1 MEGAGSMKDMR
12 DFIAACEQE
21 GILHRIKAEVDW
33 DLELSHI
40 AKLNEEKSG
49 PALLFENV
57 KDYDTPVITSVCTT
71 AERLAVIMGMPRDST
86 LVQIMEKWVEVG
98 DDLLPPVEVDRASAP
113 CKQNILTGDEID
125 LYKFPVPKWYP
136 LDGGRFFGTAHF
148 IITKDPESN
157 WVNLGTYRSQ
167 LLGKDKLGTQF
178 IKGKHAD
185 LMLKKYQ
192 ALGKPMPVASIVG
205 CDPLLFI
212 LGAAR
217 LSAFTSEYDVAG
229 AIRGQAVEVVTGET
243 VDLPIPAHAEIVV
256 EGEVDADKFM
266 EEGPFGEYTG
276 YYSGVGT
283 DPRNFID
290 VKCITHRD
298 NPILWG
304 TTVGRAVTDTH
315 MTMALSYG
323 ATLWQQLKAMKI
335 PGIRSVYCPPEGSGR
350 FLAIIS
356 VKQMYPGHAD
366 QVLTA
371 AISTE
376 MGAYGLKT
384 VIVVDEDID
393 PWDIP
398 RVMYALAFRF
408 QPNRSQ
414 VIKRGRST
422 PLDPSLPID
431 ARDIT
436 GRLLLDATIP
446 YDWKDKPIPI
456 SLDPEMVK
464 RVEGRVVGAG
474 IRINDPEALND
485 TITADSAQGRVRR
498 VPAASLKISLDD

>member
-1 MEGAGSMKDMR
+1 MKSMR
-12 DFIAACEQE
+12 DFIAQAEE
-21 GILHRIKAEVDW
+21 GGMLHRVKAEVDW
-33 DLELSHI
+33 NLELSHI
-40 AKLNEEKSG
+40 AKINEEKHG

-57 KDYDTPVITSVCTT
+57 KGYNTPVITSVCTT
-71 AERLAVIMGMPRDST
+71 AERLAVIMGMPKESS
-86 LVQIMEKWVEVG
+86 LVQIMEEWVKIG
-98 DDLLPPVEVDRASAP
+98 DEKIPPRWVDKEEAP
-113 CKQNILTGDEID
+113 CKEHIMMGEQVD
-125 LYKFPVPKWYP
+125 LEKFPAPKWYP
-136 LDGGRFFGTAHF
+136 LDGGRYFGTAHF
-148 IITKDPESN
+148 IITKDPETG

-167 LLGKDKLGTQF
+167 LLGKNKLGTQF

-185 LMLKKYQ
+185 IMLKKYQ
-192 ALGKPMPVASIVG
+192 AMGKKMPVASIVG

-217 LSAFTSEYDVAG
+217 ISAFVSEYDVAG
-229 AIRGQAVEVVTGET
+229 AIRGEAVEVVKGET
-243 VDLPIPAHAEIVV
+243 VDLPIPANAEIVV
-256 EGEVDADKFM
+256 EGEVDPEAFM

-290 VKCITHRD
+290 VKCVTYRD

-323 ATLWQQLKAMKI
+323 ATLWQQLVAMKI

-356 VKQMYPGHAD
+356 MKQMYPGHAD

-371 AISTE
+371 AVSTE

-384 VIVVDEDID
+384 VIVVDEDIE

-398 RVMYALAFRF
+398 RVLYALSFRF
-408 QPNRSQ
+408 QPNRCQ
-414 VIKRGRST
+414 IIKRGRST

-436 GRLLLDATIP
+436 GRLLMDATIP
-446 YDWKDKPIPI
+446 YDWKEKPIPI
-456 SLDPEMVK
+456 KLDPEMVK
-464 RVEGRVVGAG
+464 QVEARWSELG
-474 IRINDPEALND
+474 L
-485 TITADSAQGRVRR
+485 
-498 VPAASLKISLDD
+498 

>member
-1 MEGAGSMKDMR
+1 
-12 DFIAACEQE
+12 
-21 GILHRIKAEVDW
+21 
-33 DLELSHI
+33 
-40 AKLNEEKSG
+40 
-49 PALLFENV
+49 
-57 KDYDTPVITSVCTT
+57 
-71 AERLAVIMGMPRDST
+71 
-86 LVQIMEKWVEVG
+86 
-98 DDLLPPVEVDRASAP
+98 
-113 CKQNILTGDEID
+113 
-125 LYKFPVPKWYP
+125 
-136 LDGGRFFGTAHF
+136 
-148 IITKDPESN
+148 
-157 WVNLGTYRSQ
+157 
-167 LLGKDKLGTQF
+167 
-178 IKGKHAD
+178 
-185 LMLKKYQ
+185 MLKKYQ
-192 ALGKPMPVASIVG
+192 ALGKPMPVASIIG
-205 CDPLLFI
+205 CDPLLFV

-217 LSAFTSEYDVAG
+217 VSAFVSEYDVAG
-229 AIRGQAVEVVTGET
+229 ALRGTPIEVVQGET
-243 VDLPIPAHAEIVV
+243 VDLLPIPAHAEIVI

-283 DPRNFID
+283 DPRNFVD
-290 VKCITHRD
+290 VKCVTHRN

-323 ATLWQQLKAMKI
+323 ATLWQQLLAMKI
-335 PGIRSVYCPPEGSGR
+335 PGLKAVYCPPEGSGR

-356 VKQMYPGHAD
+356 MKQMYPGHAD

-398 RVMYALAFRF
+398 RVMYALSFRF

-446 YDWKDKPIPI
+446 YDWKEKPIPI
-456 SLDPEMVK
+456 ELDPDIVTKKSRRGGLNWGSDGLFKDSPGAAPM
-464 RVEGRVVGAG
+464 RSVGAA
-474 IRINDPEALND
+474 P
-485 TITADSAQGRVRR
+485 GRFNSRTSGPARR
-498 VPAASLKISLDD
+498 HH

>member
-1 MEGAGSMKDMR
+1 MKDLR
-12 DFIAACEQE
+12 DFIALGEPE
-21 GILHRIKAEVDW
+21 GLVHRVKAEVDW
-33 DLELSHI
+33 NLELSHI
-40 AKLNEEKSG
+40 AKLNEEKLG

-57 KDYDTPVITSVCTT
+57 KGYTSPVMTSVCTT
-71 AERLAVIMGMPRDST
+71 TQRLAVLMRMPKETS
-86 LVQIMEKWVEVG
+86 LVGLMEQWVKVGDNLIPPVWVER
-98 DDLLPPVEVDRASAP
+98 DQAP
-113 CKQNILTGDEID
+113 CKENIMKGKDID
-125 LYKFPVPKWYP
+125 LFKFPVPKWYP
-136 LDGGRFFGTAHF
+136 KDGGRFIGTAHY
-148 IITKDPESN
+148 IISKDPDSG
-157 WVNLGTYRSQ
+157 WINLGTYRSQ
-167 LLGKDKLGTQF
+167 LLEKDKIGTQF

-185 LMLKKYQ
+185 IMLKKYQ
-192 ALGKPMPVASIVG
+192 ALKKPMPVASVIG
-205 CDPLLFI
+205 GDPLLFI

-217 LSAFTSEYDVAG
+217 LSAFVSEYDVAG
-229 AIRGQAVEVVTGET
+229 AITGAPIEVVKGET
-243 VDLPIPAHAEIVV
+243 VDLPIPAHAEIVI
-256 EGEVDADKFM
+256 EGLVDAEKFLP
-266 EEGPFGEYTG
+266 EGPFGEYTG

-290 VKCITHRD
+290 VQCVTFRN

-323 ATLWQQLKAMKI
+323 STLWQQLTAMKI
-335 PGIRSVYCPPEGSGR
+335 PGIKSVYCPPEGSGR

-356 VKQMYPGHAD
+356 MKQMYPGHAD

-384 VIVVDEDID
+384 VIVVDDDID
-393 PWDIP
+393 AWDIP
-398 RVMYALAFRF
+398 RVMYALSFRF

-431 ARDIT
+431 SRDIT

-446 YDWKDKPIPI
+446 YDWKEKPIPI
-456 SLDPEMVK
+456 TLDPDMVK
-464 RVEGRVVGAG
+464 QV
-474 IRINDPEALND
+474 
-485 TITADSAQGRVRR
+485 QGRW
-498 VPAASLKISLDD
+498 KEFGF

>member
-1 MEGAGSMKDMR
+1 
-12 DFIAACEQE
+12 
-21 GILHRIKAEVDW
+21 
-33 DLELSHI
+33 
-40 AKLNEEKSG
+40 
-49 PALLFENV
+49 V
-57 KDYDTPVITSVCTT
+57 KGYDSPVMTSVCTT
-71 AERLAVIMGMPRDST
+71 TERLAIIMGMPKESS
-86 LVQIMEKWVEVG
+86 LVQLMEQWVKVGNELIPPKWVDTGPCKENIMMG
-98 DDLLPPVEVDRASAP
+98 DEVD
-113 CKQNILTGDEID
+113 
-125 LYKFPVPKWYP
+125 LYRFPAPKWYP

-148 IITKDPESN
+148 IITKDPDTD

-167 LLGKDKLGTQF
+167 LLDKNHLGTQF

-185 LMLKKYQ
+185 IMLKKYQ
-192 ALGKPMPVASIVG
+192 KMGKPMPVAAVTG

-217 LSAFTSEYDVAG
+217 VSAFVSEYDVAG
-229 AIRGQAVEVVTGET
+229 AIRGEPVEVVKGES
-243 VDLPIPAHAEIVV
+243 VDLPIPATAEIVV

-266 EEGPFGEYTG
+266 DEGPFGEYTG

-290 VKCITHRD
+290 VKCVTYRN
-298 NPILWG
+298 NPIFWG

-323 ATLWQQLKAMKI
+323 AALWQQLVAMKI

-356 VKQMYPGHAD
+356 MQQMYPGHAD
-366 QVLTA
+366 V
-371 AISTE
+371 STE

-398 RVMYALAFRF
+398 RVMYALSFRF
-408 QPNRSQ
+408 QPNRCQ
-414 VIKRGRST
+414 IIKRGRST

-431 ARDIT
+431 AREIT
-436 GRLLLDATIP
+436 GRLLMDATIP

-456 SLDPEMVK
+456 QLDPDMVEK
-464 RVEGRVVGAG
+464 
-474 IRINDPEALND
+474 
-485 TITADSAQGRVRR
+485 VRAR
-498 VPAASLKISLDD
+498 WSELGFE

>member
-1 MEGAGSMKDMR
+1 MKSMR
-12 DFIAACEQE
+12 DFIETGE
-21 GILHRIKAEVDW
+21 KLGIVRRIKAEVDW

-40 AKLNEEKSG
+40 AKLNEEKGG

-57 KDYDTPVITSVCTT
+57 KDYDTPIITSVCTT
-71 AERLAVIMGMPRDST
+71 AERLAVIMGMPPESS
-86 LVQIMEKWVEVG
+86 LVQIMEHWVEVA
-98 DDLLPPVEVDRASAP
+98 DKKIEPKWVSDAP
-113 CKQNILTGDEID
+113 CKENILTGDDID
-125 LYKFPVPKWYP
+125 LYKFPAPKWYP
-136 LDGGRFFGTAHF
+136 LDGGRYFGTAHF
-148 IITKDPESN
+148 IITKDPDTG

-185 LMLKKYQ
+185 IMLKKYQ
-192 ALGKPMPVASIVG
+192 KLGKPMPVASIVG

-212 LGAAR
+212 VGASR
-217 LSAFTSEYDVAG
+217 ISAFVSEYEVAG
-229 AIRGQAVEVVTGET
+229 AIRGEPIEVIKGET
-243 VDLPIPAHAEIVV
+243 VDLPIPAQAEIVV

-298 NPILWG
+298 HPIMWG

-323 ATLWQQLKAMKI
+323 ATLWQQLVAMKI

-356 VKQMYPGHAD
+356 IQQMYPGHAD

-398 RVMYALAFRF
+398 RVMYALSFRF
-408 QPNRSQ
+408 QPNRCQ
-414 VIKRGRST
+414 IIKRGRST
-422 PLDPSLPID
+422 PLDPSLPIES
-431 ARDIT
+431 RDIT

-446 YDWKDKPIPI
+446 YDWKEKPVPI
-456 SLDPEMVK
+456 RLDEKIVE
-464 RVEGRVVGAG
+464 RVQARWSELG
-474 IRINDPEALND
+474 
-485 TITADSAQGRVRR
+485 
-498 VPAASLKISLDD
+498 LD

>member
-1 MEGAGSMKDMR
+1 MKSMR
-12 DFIAACEQE
+12 DFFSECEKNGQ
-21 GILHRIKAEVDW
+21 GKRITAEVDW
-33 DLELSHI
+33 NLELSHI
-40 AKLNEEKSG
+40 AKLNEEAQG

-57 KDYDTPVITSVCTT
+57 KGYKTPVLTSACTT
-71 AERLAVIMGMPRDST
+71 TERLAIIMGMPHTST
-86 LVQIMEKWVEVG
+86 MTDLMGQWVKVGSNKVEPKWV
-98 DDLLPPVEVDRASAP
+98 DKKDAP
-113 CKQNILTGDEID
+113 CKQNIMKGKDID
-125 LYKFPVPKWYP
+125 LNIFPVPKWYP
-136 LDGGRFFGTAHF
+136 LDGGRFIGTAHF
-148 IITKDPESN
+148 IITKDPESG

-167 LLGKDKLGTQF
+167 LLGKDKIGTQF

-192 ALGKPMPVASIVG
+192 KLGKPMPCASIIG

-212 LGAAR
+212 MGAAR
-217 LSAFTSEYDVAG
+217 VSAFVSEYEVAG
-229 AIRGQAVEVVTGET
+229 AIRGEAIEVVKGET
-243 VDLPIPAHAEIVV
+243 VDLPIPAHAEIVI
-256 EGEVDADKFM
+256 EGEVDAEKFM

-290 VKCITHRD
+290 VKCVTYRN

-323 ATLWQQLKAMKI
+323 STLWHQLVDMKI
-335 PGIRSVYCPPEGSGR
+335 PGIKSVYCPPEGSGR

-356 VKQMYPGHAD
+356 MQQMYPGHAD

-393 PWDIP
+393 AWDIP
-398 RVMYALAFRF
+398 RVLYALSFRF
-408 QPNRSQ
+408 QPNRCQ
-414 VIKRGRST
+414 VINRGRST
-422 PLDPSLPID
+422 PLDPSLPIES
-431 ARDIT
+431 RDIT
-436 GRLLLDATIP
+436 GRLLLDCTIP
-446 YDWKDKPIPI
+446 YDWKKKPIPI
-456 SLDPEMVK
+456 LLDPKVVEKVK
-464 RVEGRVVGAG
+464 SRWSELGF
-474 IRINDPEALND
+474 
-485 TITADSAQGRVRR
+485 
-498 VPAASLKISLDD
+498 

>member
-1 MEGAGSMKDMR
+1 MKDLR
-12 DFIAACEQE
+12 DFIAVCEPE
-21 GILHRIKAEVDW
+21 GLVHRVKAEVDW
-33 DLELSHI
+33 NLELSHI
-40 AKLNEEKSG
+40 AKLNEEKLG

-57 KDYDTPVITSVCTT
+57 KGYTSPVMTSVCTT
-71 AERLAVIMGMPRDST
+71 TQRLAVLMRMPKETS
-86 LVQIMEKWVEVG
+86 LVGLMEQWVKVG
-98 DDLLPPVEVDRASAP
+98 DNLLPPVWVERDKAP
-113 CKQNILTGDEID
+113 CKENIMKGKDID
-125 LYKFPVPKWYP
+125 LFKFPVPKWYP
-136 LDGGRFFGTAHF
+136 KDGGRFIGTAHY
-148 IITKDPESN
+148 IISKDPDSG
-157 WVNLGTYRSQ
+157 WINLGTYRSQ
-167 LLGKDKLGTQF
+167 LLEKDKIGTQF

-185 LMLKKYQ
+185 IMLKKYQ
-192 ALGKPMPVASIVG
+192 ALKKPMPVASVIG
-205 CDPLLFI
+205 GDPLLFI

-229 AIRGQAVEVVTGET
+229 AIVGSPIEVVKGET
-243 VDLPIPAHAEIVV
+243 VDLPIPAYAEIVI
-256 EGEVDADKFM
+256 EGLVDAEKFLP
-266 EEGPFGEYTG
+266 EGPFGEYTG

-290 VKCITHRD
+290 VQCVTFRN

-323 ATLWQQLKAMKI
+323 ATLWQQLTAMKI
-335 PGIRSVYCPPEGSGR
+335 PGIKSVYCPPEGSGR

-356 VKQMYPGHAD
+356 MKQMYPGHAD

-384 VIVVDEDID
+384 VIVVDDDID
-393 PWDIP
+393 AWDIP
-398 RVMYALAFRF
+398 RVLYALSFRF

-422 PLDPSLPID
+422 PLDPSLPIES
-431 ARDIT
+431 RDIT

-446 YDWKDKPIPI
+446 YDWKEKPIPI
-456 SLDPEMVK
+456 ALDPDIVK
-464 RVEGRVVGAG
+464 QV
-474 IRINDPEALND
+474 
-485 TITADSAQGRVRR
+485 QGRWKE
-498 VPAASLKISLDD
+498 LGF

>member
-1 MEGAGSMKDMR
+1 MKDMR
-12 DFIAACEQE
+12 DFIAACEKE
-21 GILHRIKAEVDW
+21 GQFHRIKAEVDW
-33 DLELSHI
+33 NLELSHI
-40 AKLNEEKSG
+40 AKLNEEKKG

-57 KDYDTPVITSVCTT
+57 KGYKTPVITSVCTT
-71 AERLAVIMGMPRDST
+71 TERLSIIMGLDRKST
-86 LVQIMEKWVEVG
+86 LGDLMKRWVDVGANKVPPKWV
-98 DDLLPPVEVDRASAP
+98 DKAP
-113 CKQNILTGDEID
+113 CKENIWKGKDID
-125 LYKFPVPKWYP
+125 LFKFPVPKWYP
-136 LDGGRFFGTAHF
+136 LDGGRYIGTAHF
-148 IITKDPESN
+148 VLTKDPETG
-157 WVNLGTYRSQ
+157 WVNLGTYRCQ
-167 LLGKDKLGTQF
+167 LLEKHKMGIQI

-192 ALGKPMPVASIVG
+192 AMGKPMPVAVVVG

-217 LSAFTSEYDVAG
+217 VSAFVSEYDVAG
-229 AIRGQAVEVVTGET
+229 ALRGEAVEVVKGET

-266 EEGPFGEYTG
+266 DEGPFGEYTG

-283 DPRNFID
+283 DPRNYID
-290 VKCITHRD
+290 VKCVTYRT
-298 NPILWG
+298 NPVFWS

-315 MTMALSYG
+315 MTMALAYG
-323 ATLWQQLKAMKI
+323 AALWQQLLAMKI
-335 PGIRSVYCPPEGSGR
+335 PGLKAVYCPPEGSGR

-356 VKQMYPGHAD
+356 MKQMYPGHAD

-398 RVMYALAFRF
+398 RVMYALSFRF

-422 PLDPSLPID
+422 PLDPSLPIE

-446 YDWKDKPIPI
+446 YDWKHKPIPI
-456 SLDPEMVK
+456 ELDKEMVK
-464 RVEGRVVGAG
+464 RVEARWSELG
-474 IRINDPEALND
+474 L
-485 TITADSAQGRVRR
+485 
-498 VPAASLKISLDD
+498 

>member
-1 MEGAGSMKDMR
+1 MKSMR
-12 DFIAACEQE
+12 DFIKQAEEE
-21 GILHRIKAEVDW
+21 GMLQRIKAEVDW

-40 AKLNEEKSG
+40 AKINEEKHG

-57 KDYDTPVITSVCTT
+57 KDYDSPVITSVCTT
-71 AERLAVIMGMPRDST
+71 TERLALIMGMSRDST
-86 LVQIMEKWVEVG
+86 LVDIMRAWVDKNENKIPPKWVDSGPCKENVMMG
-98 DDLLPPVEVDRASAP
+98 DDVD
-113 CKQNILTGDEID
+113 LF
-125 LYKFPVPKWYP
+125 KFPAPKYYP
-136 LDGGRFFGTAHF
+136 LDGGRYFGTAHF
-148 IITKDPESN
+148 VVTKDPDTD
-157 WVNLGTYRSQ
+157 WVNIGTYRLQ
-167 LLGKDKLGTQF
+167 LLDKNHLGTQF
-178 IKGKHAD
+178 IKGKHSD
-185 LMLKKYQ
+185 IMLKKYQ
-192 ALGKPMPVASIVG
+192 ALGKPMPVAVVVG
-205 CDPLLFI
+205 CDPLLF
-212 LGAAR
+212 LMGAAR
-217 LSAFTSEYDVAG
+217 LSAFESEYDLAG
-229 AIRGQAVEVVTGET
+229 SIRGEGIEVVKAET
-243 VDLPIPAHAEIVV
+243 NDLPVPATAEIVV

-290 VKCITHRD
+290 VKCVTYRND
-298 NPILWG
+298 PIFWG

-315 MTMALSYG
+315 MTMALTYG
-323 ATLWQQLKAMKI
+323 ATLWQQLVAMKI
-335 PGIRSVYCPPEGSGR
+335 PGIKAVYCPPEGSGR

-384 VIVVDEDID
+384 VIVVDDDID

-398 RVMYALAFRF
+398 RVMYALSFRF

-422 PLDPSLPID
+422 PLDPSLPIN
-431 ARDIT
+431 AREIT

-446 YDWKDKPIPI
+446 YDWKEKPIPI
-456 SLDPEMVK
+456 ELDSEMVK
-464 RVEGRVVGAG
+464 
-474 IRINDPEALND
+474 
-485 TITADSAQGRVRR
+485 
-498 VPAASLKISLDD
+498 KIESRWSELGF